1 MSSRLMRWSAKTNEE
16 LLHKCK
22 YIPIT
27 LFLILTSGSF
37 DKFWKKK
44 NKQASIS
51 FMARYFELDEYS
63 RFNALIKLKHN
74 TDLKG

>member
-44 NKQASIS
+44 TKKQASIS
-51 FMARYFELDEYS
+51 FMARYFELGEYFTLQS
-63 RFNALIKLKHN
+63 SYQIK
-74 TDLKG
+74 T